1 MIIND
6 RVFEVKLLTRMTG
19 AVHKNTTNFF
29 KGVKV
34 EQGSN
39 SFLSTPVLLNVSCIQ
54 YCHILLRKD
63 LYTIKF
69 TDLKC
74 PYFFFSSNKGIGHEA
89 YKPMRRQKHFPHLQT
104 HFQSVI
110 PLHCPKETSSLISI
124 AIDYFPLILS
134 FI

>member
-6 RVFEVKLLTRMTG
+6 RAFEVKLLTRMTG
-19 AVHKNTTNFF
+19 SVHKNINFF

-74 PYFFFSSNKGIGHEA
+74 PYIFFSSNKGIG
-89 YKPMRRQKHFPHLQT
+89 
-104 HFQSVI
+104 S
-110 PLHCPKETSSLISI
+110 
-124 AIDYFPLILS
+124 
-134 FI
+134 